1 MMFLCCYTAHIGVIL
16 IILARVTFYLHCTV
30 MTYQLA
36 VVVMKG
42 MRLKSLKVKLQVR
55 CQVNP
60 WDDSTVKKGFI
71 HLFFN
76 DIIDQ

>member
-1 MMFLCCYTAHIGVIL
+1 
-16 IILARVTFYLHCTV
+16 

-36 VVVMKG
+36 VVVLKG